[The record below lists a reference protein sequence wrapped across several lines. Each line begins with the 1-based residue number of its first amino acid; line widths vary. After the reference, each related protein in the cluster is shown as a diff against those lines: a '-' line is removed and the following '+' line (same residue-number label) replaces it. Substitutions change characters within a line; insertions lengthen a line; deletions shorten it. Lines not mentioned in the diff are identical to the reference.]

1 MCFLYPLG
9 RVYAMQKGIKLDSK
23 GKDSRTFLFELMDN
37 LEKVSLLSMDHNR
50 GCLKNSDHGNQ

>member
-50 GCLKNSDHGNQ
+50 GCCKNSDHDNQ